1 MAIAM
6 VLTFSGGTLERYDA
20 LLAKL
25 GLESGGPGPPGALFS
40 WVTMTEDG
48 LLVTGV
54 WESRRHFEQFATE
67 FGSFAAEVGVRG
79 PPQMTCHEVHSYLTA
94 GRLASIP
101 AAARSRPPPPGHS
114 PAPLP

>member
-1 MAIAM
+1 MAIAA
-6 VLTFSGGTLERYDA
+6 VLTFNGGTLERYDM

-25 GLESGGPGPPGALFS
+25 GFESGQAGPRGALFS

-54 WESRRHFEQFATE
+54 WNSKRDFEQFATE

-79 PPQMTCHEVHSYLTA
+79 PPQITFHEVHSYLTA
-94 GRLASIP
+94 GAPPATP
-101 AAARSRPPPPGHS
+101 AAARSLRPPPGS
-114 PAPLP
+114 TPARLR